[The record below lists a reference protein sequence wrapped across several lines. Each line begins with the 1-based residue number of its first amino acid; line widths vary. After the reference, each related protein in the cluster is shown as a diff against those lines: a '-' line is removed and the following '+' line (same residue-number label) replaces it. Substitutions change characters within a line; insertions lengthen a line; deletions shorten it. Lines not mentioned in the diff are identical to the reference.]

1 MTAVTKES
9 NVDVLIVGAGPAG
22 YMAATWLAR
31 FPGLKVRFVEKRDGK
46 IFAGQ
51 ADGIQCRT
59 LEVFQS
65 FGFADRVW
73 KDANHMLEI
82 SFWNPDE
89 SGKNVIRTGRIPDM
103 QRGLSRY
110 HQVVLHQG
118 WIEGYFRDNLRKY
131 NGATVEHSTMPQEMI
146 IDESKVNDLEA
157 YPIKVTLR
165 HLNEEGSHAEQF
177 GHKVANGLFRSANL
191 VNAKEEDNGLAG
203 DDKAEDLEVINAKY
217 VLGCDGAHS
226 WVRRQL
232 GFQMIGEQTD
242 YVWGVLDIV
251 PITNFPD
258 IRNRCAIHS
267 AEDGSVM
274 VIPRE
279 NALVRLYIQMKEIDR
294 QADGRVD
301 RAKITPEKI
310 LAQAQ
315 KIMHPY
321 TLSYEEIQWFTAYQ
335 IGQRVVDHFQAH
347 DRVFILGDAAHTH
360 SPKAGQGMNVSMMD
374 SYNLGWK
381 IGGVLNG
388 TLDPKVL
395 STYELERSQVAHDL
409 INFDQKFA
417 KLFSGRPAKS
427 AADEAGIS
435 LEEFHR
441 VFELS
446 HKFASGVD
454 VEYVPSPIVAPAS
467 ESTQSLATN
476 IPVGK
481 RFNSFKVLNQS
492 DARPWEFQE
501 LMKSDG
507 RWRIVVFAGDVL
519 DKDQKARVEK
529 LAEHLDK
536 EDSFMKKYTPA
547 DKPRT
552 GLFHILTCHS
562 SPRIEVE
569 LHDFPK
575 ALRADHDY
583 WSVYVDDESHHEGHG
598 QAYKN
603 YGVDPKRGC
612 LVVVRPDQYVSMVV
626 DLEEVDKVEKFFAGC
641 LVPRK

>member
-1 MTAVTKES
+1 
-9 NVDVLIVGAGPAG
+9 
-22 YMAATWLAR
+22 MAATWLAR

-59 LEVFQS
+59 LEVFES

-89 SGKNVIRTGRIPDM
+89 SGKGVVRTGRIPDM
-103 QRGLSRY
+103 QPGLSRFS
-110 HQVVLHQG
+110 QVVLHQG
-118 WIEGYFRDNLRKY
+118 WIEGYFRDNLKKY
-131 NGATVEHSTMPQEMI
+131 GGAQVEHSIMPESME
-146 IDESKVNDLEA
+146 IDESKVNDHEA
-157 YPIKVTLR
+157 YPVKVVLR
-165 HLNEEGSHAEQF
+165 HLTQEGAAAEQF

-191 VNAKEEDNGLAG
+191 VNAKEEDNGINSV
-203 DDKAEDLEVINAKY
+203 DKAESTEIVNCKY

-232 GFQMIGEQTD
+232 GFQMVGEQTD

-279 NALVRLYIQMKEIDR
+279 GALVRFYIQMKEIDR
-294 QADGRVD
+294 DADGRVD

-310 LAQAQ
+310 LAQCQ
-315 KIMHPY
+315 KIISPY
-321 TLSYEEIQWFTAYQ
+321 TITYEEIQWFTAYQ
-335 IGQRVVDHFQAH
+335 IGQRVVDNFSAH

-381 IGGVLNG
+381 IGSVVQGVLS
-388 TLDPKVL
+388 PSAL
-395 STYELERSQVAHDL
+395 STYSHERSQVAHDL

-417 KLFSGRPAKS
+417 KLFSGKPAKH

-435 LEEFHR
+435 LAEFHK
-441 VFELS
+441 VFEQS
-446 HKFASGVD
+446 HLFASGVD
-454 VEYVPSPIVAPAS
+454 VKYEHSPIIADPAA
-467 ESTQSLATN
+467 STQSLATN

-492 DARPWEFQE
+492 DARPWHFQE

-507 RWRIVVFAGDVL
+507 RWRIVVFAGDIREP
-519 DKDQKARVEK
+519 KQKARIEN
-529 LAEHLDK
+529 LAKHLDSPN
-536 EDSFMKKYTPA
+536 SFLNKYTPA
-547 DKPRT
+547 NRPRT
-552 GLFHILTCHS
+552 GLFHILTIHS
-562 SPRIEVE
+562 APRIETE
-569 LHDFPK
+569 LHDFPT
-575 ALRADHDY
+575 ALRPEHDY
-583 WSVYVDDESHHEGHG
+583 WSLYVDDMSHHEGHG
-598 QAYKN
+598 EAYKN
-603 YGVDPKRGC
+603 YGVDPKKGC
-612 LVVVRPDQYVSMVV
+612 LVVVRPDQYVSLLV
-626 DLEEVDKVEKFFAGC
+626 DLEETEKVVRFFEGC
-641 LVPRK
+641 LVEQRK